1 MKKLTFMAAS
11 AIAAMSIMSC
21 GNSTPKANLKSD
33 VDSMSYA
40 IGMAQTQGLKEY
52 LVGRMGV
59 DTTYM
64 KEFIKGL
71 NEGANAGDDKKK
83 AAYYAGIQISHQI
96 RNQMVMGINH
106 EVFGDDSTK
115 TISLKNFMA
124 GFVSGVTGKNG
135 IMTVQEAGMMAQ
147 AKMQQLK
154 AKTMEAK
161 YGDNK
166 KKGEE
171 FMAANKSKEGIKT
184 LPSGVQYKVIKE
196 GNGPI
201 PADTSMVSCNYE
213 GRTIDGKVFDSS
225 YKRNQPLKLRCN
237 QTIKGWT
244 DAMVHMPVGSVWEVY
259 IPQELAYGERE
270 QGDIKPFSVLI
281 FKIELLGI
289 EK

>member
-1 MKKLTFMAAS
+1 
-11 AIAAMSIMSC
+11 
-21 GNSTPKANLKSD
+21 
-33 VDSMSYA
+33 
-40 IGMAQTQGLKEY
+40 
-52 LVGRMGV
+52 
-59 DTTYM
+59 
-64 KEFIKGL
+64 
-71 NEGANAGDDKKK
+71 
-83 AAYYAGIQISHQI
+83 
-96 RNQMVMGINH
+96 
-106 EVFGDDSTK
+106 K